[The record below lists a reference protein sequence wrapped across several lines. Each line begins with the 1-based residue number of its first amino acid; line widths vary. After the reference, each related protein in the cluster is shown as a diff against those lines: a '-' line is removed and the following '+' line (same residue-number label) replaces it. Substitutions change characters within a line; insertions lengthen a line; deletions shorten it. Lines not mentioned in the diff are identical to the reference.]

1 MQVYEMVSI
10 KTLVGAAILIV
21 VAIFPYLMLAIIARL
36 RKYILKP
43 RKLIL
48 SLMMLY
54 SLVFIMCGGMMAMFF
69 GPDRVWEYFF
79 NTKMPDSFFQA
90 VQFISVISLLTG
102 LVMNFKKLGYKM
114 SDFPPEPGFFQRR

>member
-1 MQVYEMVSI
+1 
-10 KTLVGAAILIV
+10 
-21 VAIFPYLMLAIIARL
+21 MLAIFARL

-54 SLVFIMCGGMMAMFF
+54 FSAIIIFGGMMAMVF
-69 GPDRVWEYFF
+69 GPDRIWGYFF
-79 NTKMPDSFFQA
+79 GAKMPHSLFQTIE
-90 VQFISVISLLTG
+90 FISPISLLTG
-102 LVMNFKKLGYKM
+102 LVMNFKKVTYKM